1 MVTEQEAFM
10 SLHLAPGQTIR
21 RTDLHQ
27 SYGGRR
33 QGGISPSRATPN
45 VFVITAPA
53 RGETYGYVYDGWGE
67 DGYFHYTGEGQLG
80 DQQMKQGNKTIR
92 EHEQQ
97 GRELHVLEAD
107 GTELT
112 YIGQFRFHDYYEAD
126 APDVGDDPATRKVIV
141 FRLEQLSGERRGPV
155 RSRLDRLGH
164 DRVKEVPVEQY
175 LTERTLIE
183 GAREPYES
191 ERREQNAVLAFATFL
206 QRAGHDVCRLQ
217 LRPDGEAAPL
227 FCDIFDKT
235 TRTLYEAKGT
245 VTRPALR
252 MAIGQLLDYGRF
264 VEQPFNQVILLP
276 EAPRADLLAL
286 AASQDIAV
294 VWPASDGTWTSTPP
308 PHRDTEYRA
317 TTG

>member
-1 MVTEQEAFM
+1 M
-10 SLHLAPGQTIR
+10 SIDLTPGKSIR
-21 RTDLHQ
+21 RTELHK

-33 QGGISPSRATPN
+33 QGGISPSRQTPN

-53 RGETYGYVYDGWGE
+53 RGETFGYVYDGWSD

-80 DQQMKQGNKTIR
+80 DQQMTQGNKTIR
-92 EHEQQ
+92 DHEEQ

-112 YIGQFRFHDYYEAD
+112 YIGRFSFHDYYEAD
-126 APDVGDDPATRKVIV
+126 APDVGDDPEPRKVIV
-141 FRLEQLSGERRGPV
+141 FRLQQLTGDRRGPV
-155 RSRLDRLGH
+155 RSRLDRLGQE
-164 DRVKEVPVEQY
+164 RVKEVAVEQS
-175 LTERTLIE
+175 LTERTLID
-183 GAREPYES
+183 GPREPYES
-191 ERREQNAVLAFATFL
+191 ERREQKAVLAFAAFL

-245 VTRPALR
+245 VTRPAVR

-264 VEQPFNQVILLP
+264 VEQPFNHAILLP
-276 EAPRADLLAL
+276 EAPRPDLLAL
-286 AASQDIAV
+286 AASQDVTV
-294 VWPASDGTWTSTPP
+294 VWPSSDGTWTSTAST
-308 PHRDTEYRA
+308 D
-317 TTG
+317 